1 MDQIKEKCSSLTVWA
16 TKVSNLICSPHFR
29 SSASSNFKGISFVFG
44 VPTSMLL
51 FYQFSGH
58 STPSKILQENGF
70 SFGCLMNYTITK
82 KYHFPPTY
90 ILYPVHK
97 LNTIPFCITAAA
109 GTELA
114 RDFISNL

>member
-1 MDQIKEKCSSLTVWA
+1 MDKIKEKCSSLTVWA

-70 SFGCLMNYTITK
+70 SFGCLINYTITK
-82 KYHFPPTY
+82 KYHFPPTC
-90 ILYPVHK
+90 ILYPVHR